1 MDHRSC
7 SGRSWRSVI
16 QKQGASHG
24 NLTKWPSGNA
34 KNLFLEHTVGVHRT
48 FSQNPN
54 PEGCSTHRCWPWYA
68 PSIKICRGLAIQ
80 LEAFPGC
87 RHIPLSRCTADPT
100 PHARPIPRAP
110 GACLVPNK
118 SHQSG
123 GTPPGPFLAQ
133 HRKGCGY
140 LVKTAILACSTTGA
154 GPHGPKKI
162 PPWGFR
168 DRPGSPFEHLIR
180 RRGRP
185 ASFQFY

>member
-7 SGRSWRSVI
+7 SGRSRRSVI

-54 PEGCSTHRCWPWYA
+54 PEACSTHRCWPWYA

-154 GPHGPKKI
+154 GPHGPKKNT
-162 PPWGFR
+162 PVGVSGPARVPFR
-168 DRPGSPFEHLIR
+168 TFN
-180 RRGRP
+180 
-185 ASFQFY
+185 